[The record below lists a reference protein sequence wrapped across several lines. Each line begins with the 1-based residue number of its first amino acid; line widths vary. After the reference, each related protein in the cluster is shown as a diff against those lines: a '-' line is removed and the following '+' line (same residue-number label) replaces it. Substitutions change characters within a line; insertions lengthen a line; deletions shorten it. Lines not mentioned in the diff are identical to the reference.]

1 MKIDIVRFAVTAS
14 VMLVGLV
21 LGSVGYAQEALP
33 VIPTNMLDGAE
44 VPVEKGDNLWN
55 RSLDQLRGRVEIG
68 LRFKWYTFD
77 DNKRPSDGRDNY
89 LGSINAQLE
98 DEDHMPLLFV
108 SYVINPYLSV
118 GLTYDKV
125 SSITWTQTETTE
137 EGEVYSGYTDGT
149 INASGPVLFVMG
161 YYPND
166 SIVTPFVELGVVF
179 YSVDFDHTNPDWQHA
194 HDTRNY
200 QYMDPSIDM
209 GYRIGAGVD
218 VNVRDRLDVVVYLNQ
233 TWVEV
238 ELEQILRGQHH
249 QSGTFPLDH
258 TSYGIGLKYRL

>member
-1 MKIDIVRFAVTAS
+1 MKIDNVRFAVTAS

-33 VIPTNMLDGAE
+33 VIPVNMPDGTE
-44 VPVEKGDNLWN
+44 VPVEMGDNLWN

-68 LRFKWYTFD
+68 LRFKWYSFD
-77 DNKRPSDGRDNY
+77 DNKRPNGGSDNY

-98 DEDHMPLLFV
+98 DEDHMPLLFA
-108 SYVINPYLSV
+108 SYIINPYLSV
-118 GLTYDKV
+118 GLTYDRA
-125 SSITWTQTETTE
+125 SSITWTQAETTE
-137 EGEVYSGYTDGT
+137 EGEVYAGYTDGT

-161 YYPND
+161 YYPNN

-179 YSVDFDHTNPDWQHA
+179 YSVKYDHTNPEWRNA
-194 HDTRNY
+194 YGIPNY

-218 VNVRDRLDVVVYLNQ
+218 VNVRDRLGVVVYLNQ
-233 TWVEV
+233 TWVEA
-238 ELEQILRGQHH
+238 ELDQILRGRLH

-258 TSYGIGLKYRL
+258 ISYGIGLKYRL

>member
-1 MKIDIVRFAVTAS
+1 MKIDSVRFAVTAS

-44 VPVEKGDNLWN
+44 IPVEMGDSLWN
-55 RSLDQLRGRVEIG
+55 RGLDQLRGRVEIG

-77 DNKRPSDGRDNY
+77 DDRRPKDGSDDY

-98 DEDHMPLLFV
+98 DEDRMPLLFV
-108 SYVINPYLSV
+108 SCIINPYLSV

-125 SSITWTQTETTE
+125 SSITWTQADADKN
-137 EGEVYSGYTDGT
+137 GGVGYTDGT
-149 INASGPVLFVMG
+149 IDADGPVLFVMG

-166 SIVTPFVELGVVF
+166 SIVTPFVEVGVVF

-194 HDTRNY
+194 HSTQNY
-200 QYMDPSIDM
+200 QYMKPSCNAVKGGIFTTKM
-209 GYRIGAGVD
+209 
-218 VNVRDRLDVVVYLNQ
+218 L
-233 TWVEV
+233 TEM
-238 ELEQILRGQHH
+238 E
-249 QSGTFPLDH
+249 
-258 TSYGIGLKYRL
+258 YGNHAPHSRYFRPMP